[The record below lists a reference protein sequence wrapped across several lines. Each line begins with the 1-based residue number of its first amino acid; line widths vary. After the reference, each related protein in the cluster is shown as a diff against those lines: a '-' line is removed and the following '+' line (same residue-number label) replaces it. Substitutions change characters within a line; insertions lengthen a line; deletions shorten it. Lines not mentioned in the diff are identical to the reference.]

1 MGLTQAVRMKGA
13 AGGAYL
19 VFGWQ
24 VMGAGDP
31 ATKRGCQEILEKEV
45 WKSEEECTSKTEF

>member
-1 MGLTQAVRMKGA
+1 MKGA